1 MDNADKPQADSTVR
15 ESDFNEDDI
24 ASWVAELGTEAEHVD
39 GQSANDEQLS
49 LDDDIPSILTE
60 LDDQLSGE
68 RPSDTPTP
76 APIRLEPVSH
86 ADEDDTFSM
95 SLDLARAYL
104 EIGDQDGARDMLKQA
119 LAGARDPDH
128 RRQIEELLAQID

>member
-1 MDNADKPQADSTVR
+1 MRSR
-15 ESDFNEDDI
+15 RRSDLL
-24 ASWVAELGTEAEHVD
+24 SEHVD
-39 GQSANDEQLS
+39 GQSANDEQVS
-49 LDDDIPSILTE
+49 LDDDIPSLLTE

-76 APIRLEPVSH
+76 APIKLEPVGH
-86 ADEDDTFSM
+86 AEEDDTFSM

-128 RRQIEELLAQID
+128 QRQIKELLAQID